1 MELGLEFRALD
12 WKSRHS
18 ATGAIPPVIIAL
30 VIWRWVFIN
39 YLPKWAL
46 TSVLWISGFQNA
58 RTTDMMHPMQ
68 AERKYFQNHV
78 VDKGLFS
85 EYIENY

>member
-30 VIWRWVFIN
+30 VIWRWVFTN

-58 RTTDMMHPMQ
+58 RTTDMMHQCRLRENIFRIMWLT
-68 AERKYFQNHV
+68 KVCFQN
-78 VDKGLFS
+78 
-85 EYIENY
+85 I